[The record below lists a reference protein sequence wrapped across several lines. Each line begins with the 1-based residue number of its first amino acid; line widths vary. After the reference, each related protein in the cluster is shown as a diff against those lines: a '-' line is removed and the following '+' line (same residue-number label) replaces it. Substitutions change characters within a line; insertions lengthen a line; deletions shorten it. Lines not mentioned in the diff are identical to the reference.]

1 MLPAGASWC
10 RVGAGPVG
18 AVGRVRRRVEAGG
31 DVNREAF
38 ADAQRGITEEVR
50 QLTEWNAEAI
60 GVGIRDGRAWLTT
73 EEAAEHLA
81 VSKRTLARLR
91 RSGDGPKFARRG
103 QIIRYRAADLDEWM
117 GTRDGN
123 VAE

>member
-1 MLPAGASWC
+1 M
-10 RVGAGPVG
+10 
-18 AVGRVRRRVEAGG
+18 
-31 DVNREAF
+31 
-38 ADAQRGITEEVR
+38 
-50 QLTEWNAEAI
+50 TEWNAEAI

-103 QIIRYRAADLDEWM
+103 QIIRYRAADLDAWM
-117 GTRDGN
+117 EGCSVPPVSSVPRREGCGRCG
-123 VAE
+123 